1 MEDVTIYTID
11 NKDYIELDS
20 IEYKGKTYVYLVND
34 NDDEDILIQEY
45 KSETPDEL
53 YGVTSLDYLDILK
66 EFKRKFEKDSK
77 EVE

>member
-11 NKDYIELDS
+11 DKDYIELGN
-20 IEYKGKTYVYLVND
+20 IEYKGKNYVYLVND

-45 KSETPDEL
+45 RMETPEEF
-53 YGVTSLDYLDILK
+53 YGVASEDYLDILK
-66 EFKRKFEKDSK
+66 EFKRKFEEEKK

>member
-1 MEDVTIYTID
+1 MEEVTIYTID
-11 NKDYIELDS
+11 DKDYIELGS

-45 KSETPDEL
+45 KSKTPDEF
-53 YGVTSLDYLDILK
+53 YGVASEDYLDILK
-66 EFKRKFEKDSK
+66 EFKRKFEEEEK